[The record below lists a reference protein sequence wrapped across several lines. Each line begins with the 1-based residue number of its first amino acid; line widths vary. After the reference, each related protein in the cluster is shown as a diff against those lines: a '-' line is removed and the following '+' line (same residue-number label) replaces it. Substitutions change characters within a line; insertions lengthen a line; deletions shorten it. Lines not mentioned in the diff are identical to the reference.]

1 MWRTRAPTHR
11 SPSLSRRNPLA
22 GRGSPTTRSP
32 ARSRRTATRPPR
44 RSHSGWTP
52 KSSSCCA
59 RRPER
64 PELAVARNPVVLGIA
79 GLEAEPG
86 DHICA
91 LFSGETERDQV
102 LIPFLQAG
110 LASGDKCICVVDGTA
125 PGEIVA
131 ALGPTGEAAAL
142 TTSKQLEVIGASDLY
157 LRPGRFSADEVIGSW
172 KAAISDAMY
181 AGQFDVVRAVEAWS
195 RRDVLPDMNELL
207 ILESAMNRYLPL
219 YPQVIVCLYDVD
231 RFGGGALMNLVMTH
245 PRMLVGGVVIE
256 NPYLL
261 TPDEVLA
268 KTAHRDAASAS
279 PVTEEAEQ
287 WFSDVMTGST

>member
-1 MWRTRAPTHR
+1 M
-11 SPSLSRRNPLA
+11 RNRVICV
-22 GRGSPTTRSP
+22 GI
-32 ARSRRTATRPPR
+32 RSRR
-44 RSHSGWTP
+44 
-52 KSSSCCA
+52 
-59 RRPER
+59 
-64 PELAVARNPVVLGIA
+64 
-79 GLEAEPG
+79 G
-86 DHICA
+86 DHMCGVCC
-91 LFSGETERDQV
+91 GEMERDQV
-102 LIPFLQAG
+102 VIRFLQAG
-110 LASGDKCICVVDGTA
+110 LVSGDKCICVVDGTA

-142 TTSKQLEVIGASDLY
+142 TTFKQLEVIGASDLY
-157 LRPGRFSADEVIGSW
+157 LRSGRFSADEVIGSW

-219 YPQVIVCLYDVD
+219 YPQVIVCLYDVA
-231 RFGGGALMNLVMTH
+231 RFGGGAIMNLVMTH

-268 KTAHRDAASAS
+268 KTAHRDAATAS
-279 PVTEEAEQ
+279 PMTEEAEE